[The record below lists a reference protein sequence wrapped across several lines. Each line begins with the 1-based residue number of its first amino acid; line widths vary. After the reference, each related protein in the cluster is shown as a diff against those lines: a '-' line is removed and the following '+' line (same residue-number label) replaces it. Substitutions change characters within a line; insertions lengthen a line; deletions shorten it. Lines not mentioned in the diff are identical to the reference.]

1 MRDTKKIDKISFM
14 INKTISKVRELNLIR
29 GIYTNSIINTIFN
42 GKILNPFILFPQRSE
57 MRQRCPPFPFLFNIA
72 LEILAR
78 AVG

>member
-42 GKILNPFILFPQRSE
+42 GKILNPSSSFPKDQKWDKDAHPSHFYSTL
-57 MRQRCPPFPFLFNIA
+57 P
-72 LEILAR
+72 
-78 AVG
+78 